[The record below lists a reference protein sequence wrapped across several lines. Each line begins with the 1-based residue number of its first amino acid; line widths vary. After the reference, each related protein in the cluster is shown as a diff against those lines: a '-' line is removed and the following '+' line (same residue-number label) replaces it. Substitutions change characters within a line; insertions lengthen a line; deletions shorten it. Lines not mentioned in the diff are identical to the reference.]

1 MRPELEELHAAL
13 KGPYRMDVAVPKLD
27 PERLEMI
34 KRVAHWPEAKPGTPE
49 SICIKLREALSGE
62 VEDQPD
68 DDPEAAPDDGE

>member
-1 MRPELEELHAAL
+1 
-13 KGPYRMDVAVPKLD
+13 
-27 PERLEMI
+27 MI